1 MTHSEILKTVAKQYD
16 TTPKEIDKII
26 ETYLLEVAKAA
37 KADLEEKRKGMTD
50 KNILRRSASVTNK
63 NIGSFWVKYDRGE
76 NGKNALGGQEKD
88 FYLRLKVRFSKSFY
102 EKLEK

>member
-1 MTHSEILKTVAKQYD
+1 MKKVLMIFFLFTTVVGYSQ
-16 TTPKEIDKII
+16 
-26 ETYLLEVAKAA
+26 LSV
-37 KADLEEKRKGMTD
+37 
-50 KNILRRSASVTNK
+50 NSAGKLIGIANTVLITASDTNK